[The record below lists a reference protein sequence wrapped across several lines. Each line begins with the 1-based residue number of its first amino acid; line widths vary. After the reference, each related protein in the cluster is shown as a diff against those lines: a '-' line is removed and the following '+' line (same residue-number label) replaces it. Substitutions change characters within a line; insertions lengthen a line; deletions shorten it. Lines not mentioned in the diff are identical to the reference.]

1 MRGREATE
9 RARLEREVEQM
20 KRDMAVLAEQL
31 EAQEPAQRGED
42 DPLQRRVR
50 SWRSSWRTP
59 TPSSTSW

>member
-31 EAQEPAQRGED
+31 EARSRRRGE
-42 DPLQRRVR
+42 
-50 SWRSSWRTP
+50 RT
-59 TPSSTSW
+59 TRCRGE